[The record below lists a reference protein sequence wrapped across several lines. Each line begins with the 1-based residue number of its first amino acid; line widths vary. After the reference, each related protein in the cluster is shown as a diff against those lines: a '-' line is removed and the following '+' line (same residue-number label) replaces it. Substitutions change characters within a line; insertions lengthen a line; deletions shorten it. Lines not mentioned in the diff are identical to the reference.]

1 MKEQSLWESY
11 YENNQIKILEDD
23 IKCDV
28 LIIGG
33 GITGLLCAYEL
44 KKRNIN
50 YVLVEKDKVGNKTT
64 LKTTAFITAQHEVL
78 YQDLL
83 TKHGIEKTKEY
94 LNINLKALNMYK
106 ELSEEFDFDYKEC
119 NSYMYS
125 SVSKDI
131 ILQEK
136 ITLDILGY
144 KANVTDNIPLN
155 INIKAAVSFNNQATI
170 NPIKLVNILKK
181 QLNIFEFTMIDKI
194 KGNIAYTTTNQKI
207 KFNKVIIATHYPIN
221 NYKSLMFAK
230 LTQRRSYVAAIK
242 GINVENTYCSV
253 DENGFYFRGYKD
265 YLIIGGNDR
274 NTKYKCIN
282 TFKEKIN
289 ELIPDKNIDYLWSG
303 QDCITIDD
311 IPYIGKVTNNQYIA
325 TGFHLWGFT
334 WAMASSFI
342 IADEIEN
349 KHYYQIV
356 SPNRFFIKKR
366 LFINILTTF
375 KNLVSF
381 KTPRCSH
388 MKSSLN
394 YNELENTFECPC
406 HGSRFDKNGKVI
418 DGPAKDDIKL
428 IKED

>member
-83 TKHGIEKTKEY
+83 TKHGKEKTKEY

-136 ITLDILGY
+136 IALDILGY
-144 KANVTDNIPLN
+144 KANVTEKIPLN

-170 NPIKLVNILKK
+170 NPIKLVNILY
-181 QLNIFEFTMIDKI
+181 MI
-194 KGNIAYTTTNQKI
+194 N
-207 KFNKVIIATHYPIN
+207 
-221 NYKSLMFAK
+221 
-230 LTQRRSYVAAIK
+230 
-242 GINVENTYCSV
+242 INVK
-253 DENGFYFRGYKD
+253 RG
-265 YLIIGGNDR
+265 
-274 NTKYKCIN
+274 KC
-282 TFKEKIN
+282 
-289 ELIPDKNIDYLWSG
+289 YG
-303 QDCITIDD
+303 
-311 IPYIGKVTNNQYIA
+311 
-325 TGFHLWGFT
+325 
-334 WAMASSFI
+334 
-342 IADEIEN
+342 
-349 KHYYQIV
+349 
-356 SPNRFFIKKR
+356 FFI
-366 LFINILTTF
+366 
-375 KNLVSF
+375 
-381 KTPRCSH
+381 TPH
-388 MKSSLN
+388 PN
-394 YNELENTFECPC
+394 F
-406 HGSRFDKNGKVI
+406 
-418 DGPAKDDIKL
+418 
-428 IKED
+428 